1 MHTRTPPVTLL
12 QATFI
17 SPLAGSI
24 YFKQVGQEE
33 NVTIWGKLYKV
44 NGMQTTYNHSWV
56 ISQNPVSLTQFFF
69 LYESVCPKL
78 VCRPCCLCSVYGVC
92 GVPTT
97 CLCVVAFK
105 FIFLYMYVVIVT
117 E

>member
-69 LYESVCPKL
+69 FMKVCAL
-78 VCRPCCLCSVYGVC
+78 N
-92 GVPTT
+92 
-97 CLCVVAFK
+97 LCVGLAVC
-105 FIFLYMYVVIVT
+105 VVCTVCVGCPLHVCVLWLLSLSLCIRM
-117 E
+117 